1 MAALSTKRDTRGLLM
16 LCINEQTSAADT
28 SRCAADPNGADL
40 ENLVLVGAGSNSSL
54 WSQILAD
61 VLNVSIEVR
70 GGVGSLD
77 VNARGNAMIG
87 EVALDSTASLEL
99 PSNVRHLNICAI

>member
-1 MAALSTKRDTRGLLM
+1 M
-16 LCINEQTSAADT
+16 
-28 SRCAADPNGADL
+28 
-40 ENLVLVGAGSNSSL
+40 LVGAGSNSSV

-70 GGVGSLD
+70 GDVGSLD
-77 VNARGNAMIG
+77 VSARGNAMIG

-99 PSNVRHLNICAI
+99 PSNVRHLSIYTIHCLIICEVLTWRVRACVCVCVCVCVRVCVFSPSM